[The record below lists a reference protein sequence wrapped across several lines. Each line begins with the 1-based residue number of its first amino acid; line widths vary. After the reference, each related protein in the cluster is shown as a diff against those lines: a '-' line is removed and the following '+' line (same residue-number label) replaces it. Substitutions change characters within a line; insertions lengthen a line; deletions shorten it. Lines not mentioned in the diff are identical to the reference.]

1 MHIYDQLLQFP
12 LFQGMSRAELLQLAG
27 NTKFGF
33 QKQPPRKTIIHEGET
48 CKQQLFLISGELEFQ
63 RQSDDYAYMVSEQV
77 HAPWLVQPEVLF
89 GAQPQYLYT
98 VNTLTEAHFIVLSKD
113 EVMRLL
119 EDFLI
124 FRLNLFNLLSTLSQ
138 RRAHLPWRRAP
149 QNLRERIVRFLLDH
163 CTYPAGQKIFHILM
177 RNLAQ
182 EVGDS
187 RLDVSRE
194 LNAMQSEGLLQLA
207 RGRIIVPSLEHLFM

>member
-1 MHIYDQLLQFP
+1 MRIYDQLLQFP

-33 QKQPPRKTIIHEGET
+33 QKQPPRKTIIREGDT
-48 CKQQLFLISGELEFQ
+48 CSQLLFLISGKLEFE
-63 RQSDDYAYMVSEQV
+63 RQSDDHTYMVTEQV

-98 VNTLTEAHFIVLSKD
+98 VNTLTEAHFILLSKD
-113 EVMRLL
+113 EVLRLL
-119 EDFLI
+119 DDFLI
-124 FRLNLFNLLSTLSQ
+124 FRLNMLNLLSTQSQ

-149 QNLRERIVRFLLDH
+149 KSLRERIVRFMLDH
-163 CTYPAGQKIFHILM
+163 CTYPAGQKEFHILM
-177 RNLAQ
+177 RHLAQ

-194 LNAMQSEGLLQLA
+194 LNAMQNEGLLQLA
-207 RGRIIVPSLEHLFM
+207 RGRIIIPSLERLFM